1 MMISAFCNQSM
12 STGKEKWL
20 TNKNITPIILSTELY
35 EKLTIQ
41 ERGVMKK

>member
-1 MMISAFCNQSM
+1 MMISAFCSQSM

-35 EKLTIQ
+35 KKLTIQ